1 MIKKKKITNKKVTK
15 KKVTKKKVTKK
26 KVTKNTNNN
35 KLFMWGAA
43 VLFLVLLAYLS

>member
-15 KKVTKKKVTKK
+15 KKVTKKKVTKY
-26 KVTKNTNNN
+26 TNNN